1 MKKQIVVWLFSVVL
15 VLNCAKSDLTLNL
28 YTWADY
34 ISPEVIAEFEKRF
47 NCRVI
52 IDTFD
57 SNESM
62 YAKIKAG
69 AEGYDILIPSSYMVQ
84 VMQQQDMLLK
94 LDPAKLP
101 NLKNIDENYIRL
113 IFDPQMRFSVP
124 YAVTITGIAYLD
136 GRVADVQ
143 SSWSM
148 FNREELKGR
157 MTMLNDMR
165 ETIGAALK
173 FLGFSLNT
181 LDEDELQQ
189 ARDVV
194 ISWKR
199 NLAKF
204 ENEQYK
210 TGLASEEFLLVHG
223 YSGDILQAQADNES
237 IQFMVPIEGASVAM
251 DEMVIPKS
259 APQVE
264 LAHQFI
270 NYLLEPNVAAEN
282 TEYTTYLF
290 PNRESYR
297 LLPKELEE
305 NPILFPQQEAL
316 ANAEVIRDL
325 GENNHKYIKIWDE
338 IKAAK

>member
-34 ISPEVIAEFEKRF
+34 ISPEVIAAFEKQF

-84 VMQQQDMLLK
+84 VMQQQDMLLM
-94 LDPAKLP
+94 LNPAKLP
-101 NLKNIDENYIRL
+101 NLKNIDENYVRI

-136 GRVADVQ
+136 GRVTNVQ

-148 FNREELKGR
+148 FNREDLKGR

-181 LDEDELQQ
+181 LNEDELQQ

-194 ISWKR
+194 IRWKR

-223 YSGDILQAQADNES
+223 YSGDILQVQADNES

-259 APQVE
+259 APQVD

-297 LLPKELEE
+297 LLPKELKE
-305 NPILFPQQEAL
+305 NSILFPQQEAL

-325 GENNHKYIKIWDE
+325 GENNQKYIKIWDE